1 MAKTKIS
8 EYDSTAAN
16 NTDVD
21 GINIAESCPPS
32 GINNA
37 IREVMAHLKDF
48 QSGVS
53 GDKLP
58 IASGG
63 TNAGTASDARTNLGL
78 GALAVKA
85 TVATADIDADAV
97 TNAKIAD
104 DSIDSEH
111 YVDGSIDTAHLAD
124 DAVTSAKIGTNAVDA
139 TALNVSGNGTSGQ
152 FLSSDGDGSFSWT
165 SGTVTGNNQT
175 NGHFKLSNGLIV
187 NWGSTGTIGNGGYAQ
202 VTFDQAYTTAMY
214 GFYAFTSIGNGYTG
228 GSEQWTT
235 NTTTSGLRLYHR
247 GFDTYTGSNSY
258 WWISVGY

>member
-37 IREVMAHLKDF
+37 IREVMAHLKDW

-63 TNAGTASDARTNLGL
+63 TNAGTAADARTNLGL
-78 GALAVKA
+78 GSLAVKS

-97 TNAKIAD
+97 DGTKIAD

-111 YVDGSIDTAHLAD
+111 YVDGSIDTVHIGD
-124 DAVTSAKIGTNAVDA
+124 SQVTSAKIANDNV
-139 TALNVSGNGTSGQ
+139 TADELNVSGDGTSGQ
-152 FLSSDGDGSFSWT
+152 VLSSDGDGSFSWVDQVSGIGDGQTISNLT
-165 SGTVTGNNQT
+165 S
-175 NGHFKLSNGLIV
+175 SR
-187 NWGSTGTIGNGGYAQ
+187 STGVTYTNSTGRTIVAMVYITYSAYGSSTAYVDSKICGSFSNQFGDRPGYAS
-202 VTFDQAYTTAMY
+202 
-214 GFYAFTSIGNGYTG
+214 FTLIIPDGKTYLVSG
-228 GSEQWTT
+228 GSVSAWTEI
-235 NTTTSGLRLYHR
+235 R
-247 GFDTYTGSNSY
+247 
-258 WWISVGY
+258 